1 MHYLRD
7 HWLKSC
13 FHFGLQTS
21 PRLMALLVCLVA
33 ILTSGLT
40 GCVGGIGPGCHH
52 GNCYDCDG
60 TAGRP
65 IAYGPLDGLR
75 QMRRQLACGGG
86 GCGEVYVGEWISTPP
101 HVHDPCCG
109 EQFVGGAS
117 FCRPFCWQP
126 GSILS
131 SLRLSGRLSDG
142 CGSGGCCECDGC
154 HAGYHDEYFSH
165 GAIDGPI
172 FHDGVS
178 SGGAG
183 CSTCANSSANGMRMA
198 GRHSS
203 VPTRPSGQPQ
213 RLARSPQAA
222 TVPRSNVQGGP
233 FRQAQRPAAPVRR

>member
-1 MHYLRD
+1 MHYSAD
-7 HWLKSC
+7 HLLKTFFRFGLKSS
-13 FHFGLQTS
+13 T
-21 PRLMALLVCLVA
+21 RLASLFVCSVAL
-33 ILTSGLT
+33 LTSGLI
-40 GCVGGIGPGCHH
+40 GCAGGIGPGCHH

-65 IAYGPLDGLR
+65 IPYGPLDGFR

-109 EQFVGGAS
+109 DQFVGGAS

-131 SLRLSGRLSDG
+131 SLRLSGRFSDG
-142 CGSGGCCECDGC
+142 GGCGGCGGC
-154 HAGYHDEYFSH
+154 HDGYHDDYFSH

-172 FHDGVS
+172 FHEGVS
-178 SGGAG
+178 SEGSG
-183 CSTCANSSANGMRMA
+183 CSTCARGSANGMRMV
-198 GRHSS
+198 GRHPS
-203 VPTRPSGQPQ
+203 VPSRPSGQPQ

-222 TVPRSNVQGGP
+222 PVPSSNAQGGQ
-233 FRQAQRPAAPVRR
+233 FRQAQRPAAPMRR